1 MTMDTKMTLL
11 IEQAERPDD
20 AYMPIWAP
28 LLKFNQETVGDAQGL
43 PFALIVRDGTSPE
56 VLGGLWAL
64 SLWGSFYIGL
74 VVTPED
80 ARGQGLGSD
89 MLARAEAEARARGC
103 RQMWLD
109 TYAFQARAFYER
121 HGFSVFG
128 QIDGPAPMFPRWFMQ
143 KALSLT

>member
-1 MTMDTKMTLL
+1 MTLI

-28 LLKFNQETVGDAQGL
+28 LLAFNQETVGDAQGV
-43 PFALIVRDGTSPE
+43 PFALTIRALDSPE
-56 VLGGLWAL
+56 ILGGLWGL

-74 VVTPED
+74 LVAPKG
-80 ARGQGLGSD
+80 ARGQGLGGD
-89 MLARAEAEARARGC
+89 LMTRAETEARRRGC

-109 TYAFQARAFYER
+109 TYAFQARAFYEG

-143 KALSLT
+143 KALSLTEV